1 MARKGSVR
9 SRIGSNGPR
18 NPRVREGPEPPAETV
33 GEALARARQH
43 GRAAAAEALAMV
55 RALIDAASLAA
66 SGRPSEASRLLGP
79 LAKLLEALGNELG
92 HDAGDGSSQILDSIA
107 GAIDDEIALWEERAH
122 DDTEARTV
130 LRALLGLREILWE
143 FGFRRSGDA
152 QGADSDEPPRPP
164 SPPSRR
170 TAAKSR
176 GARIQRVPVQG

>member
-9 SRIGSNGPR
+9 GRVGSNEPG
-18 NPRVREGPEPPAETV
+18 NPRVREGPEPPPETL

-43 GRAAAAEALAMV
+43 GRAATAEALAMV

-66 SGRPSEASRLLGP
+66 SGQPSEASRLLGP
-79 LAKLLEALGNELG
+79 LAKLLEAVGDDLG
-92 HDAGDGSSQILDSIA
+92 HDAGDRSSQILDSIA
-107 GAIDDEIALWEERAH
+107 GAIDDEISHWEERAG

-130 LRALLGLREILWE
+130 LRAFLGLREILWE
-143 FGFRRSGDA
+143 FGFRRSGGA
-152 QGADSDEPPRPP
+152 EGADSDEPPRPP
-164 SPPSRR
+164 SSQSRR